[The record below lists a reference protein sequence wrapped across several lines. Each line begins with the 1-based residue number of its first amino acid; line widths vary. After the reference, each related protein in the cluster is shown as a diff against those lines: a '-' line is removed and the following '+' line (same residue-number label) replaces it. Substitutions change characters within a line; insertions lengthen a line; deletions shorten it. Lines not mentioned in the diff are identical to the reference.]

1 MHKIISFGIMGLA
14 LTAGACTSPAVYM
27 SDTDVISLSDE
38 QLCDYNNNYRSESRT
53 QAEIRRRDLN
63 CNRHHRTCLKKGIQ
77 PNTEAMG
84 FCEDMLRENER
95 LRYDPP
101 YDHFGMGL
109 YGFSDY
115 DRIRAVHRFR

>member
-1 MHKIISFGIMGLA
+1 MNKILLFGIIGLSLA
-14 LTAGACTSPAVYM
+14 LGGCTSPAVYL
-27 SDTDVISLSDE
+27 SDTDILSLTDD

-63 CNRHHRTCLKKGIQ
+63 CNRYHRTCLKKGIQ
-77 PNTEAMG
+77 PNTEAMA

-95 LRYDPP
+95 LRADPV
-101 YDHFGMGL
+101 YDHFGMGV
-109 YGFSDY
+109 YGMGDY